1 MRTLLDQ
8 IKSELA
14 LPGDRMPVLAY
25 IIAGGIILVPV
36 ALLGKGLVD
45 VALSTAAATFL
56 LRSIIQRDVSWMR
69 EPWIT
74 AAIVLWVY
82 ITLRGFL
89 SIDPAESGVKALGWI
104 RFIVFGAALQF
115 VLTKS
120 PGVRQALLYSIVA
133 MTVFGAAD
141 ALFQYF
147 VGRDIFGQP
156 MHPGNRLTG
165 PLQNPSI
172 AMLLLFA
179 GLPATIYLLKNAT
192 AGIQARQIRW
202 WSIIALG
209 MIFATIA
216 LAGERMALLMSFP
229 ILALVLLLLLKS
241 PVKSALVTAVYIGA
255 VAAVFFAAPETRQRQ
270 LSTISE
276 VSTGTSSVYTRVMIA
291 GLRVIEDN
299 PVFGVGIKNFKAHCP
314 QSATEAE
321 VGNACFYIHPHQVWL
336 HITSET
342 GLLGAA
348 GFLTVF
354 VLALTPAVRLWRSW
368 IQEPLL
374 AGATIA
380 VLVRLLPFTPSGNF
394 FSNWRESFF
403 WFLLGTSAA
412 MARIMLQERQ
422 PAQSTQASGD
432 QPPHSAQATPSS

>member
-14 LPGDRMPVLAY
+14 LPGDRMPVLIY
-25 IIAGGIILVPV
+25 IIAGSVILVPV
-36 ALLGKGLVD
+36 ALLAKGFVD
-45 VALSTAAATFL
+45 VVLSTAAATCL
-56 LRSIIQRDVSWMR
+56 LRSIVQRDASWMR

-82 ITLRGFL
+82 ITIRGFL

-120 PGVRQALLYSIVA
+120 PGARQALLYSIIA

-141 ALFQYF
+141 ALFQYV
-147 VGRDIFGQP
+147 VGHDIFGRP
-156 MHPGNRLTG
+156 KIDKRLTG
-165 PLQNPSI
+165 PLPNPSI
-172 AMLLLFA
+172 AMLLLIV
-179 GLPATIYLLKNAT
+179 GLPATIFLIKDVIAGAQQRQVRFWSLL
-192 AGIQARQIRW
+192 
-202 WSIIALG
+202 SLV

-216 LAGERMALLMSFP
+216 LAGERMALLMSFV
-229 ILALVLLLLLKS
+229 ILAIVLLLLLRS
-241 PVKSALVTAVYIGA
+241 PVKVAIVTAIYVGGTA
-255 VAAVFFAAPETRQRQ
+255 VLFLLSPQIQQRQ
-270 LSTISE
+270 LSSFTEIAS
-276 VSTGTSSVYTRVMIA
+276 GTSSIYSRAMMA
-291 GLRVIEDN
+291 GLHVIEEN
-299 PVFGVGIKNFKAHCP
+299 PIFGVGIKNFKAHCA

-321 VGNACFYIHPHQVWL
+321 VGNACILIHPHQVWL
-336 HITSET
+336 HITAET
-342 GLLGAA
+342 GLIGAA

-354 VLALTPAVRLWRSW
+354 VLALMPAVRLWRSW
-368 IQEPLL
+368 MQEPLL

-412 MARIMLQERQ
+412 MVRIMMQERQ
-422 PAQSTQASGD
+422 AAESTQVSGNQRPGSAPTAQSS
-432 QPPHSAQATPSS
+432 

>member
-8 IKSELA
+8 IKSELT
-14 LPGDRMPVLAY
+14 LPGDRLPVLAY
-25 IIAGGIILVPV
+25 IIAGCVILVPV
-36 ALLGKGLVD
+36 TLLAKGFVD
-45 VALSTAAATFL
+45 VVLSTAAATFL
-56 LRSIIQRDVSWMR
+56 LRSIIQRDASWMR

-82 ITLRGFL
+82 ITIRGFL

-115 VLTKS
+115 VLTNS
-120 PGVRQALLYSIVA
+120 PRARRALLYSIVA

-141 ALFQYF
+141 ALFQYV
-147 VGRDIFGQP
+147 VGHDIFGRP
-156 MHPGNRLTG
+156 KIGKRLTG
-165 PLQNPSI
+165 PLPNPSI
-172 AMLLLFA
+172 AMLLLFV
-179 GLPATIYLLKNAT
+179 GLPATIYLLKDV
-192 AGIQARQIRW
+192 AGGVQARQIRW

-209 MIFATIA
+209 MTFATIA
-216 LAGERMALLMSFP
+216 LAGERLVLLLSFA

-241 PVKSALVTAVYIGA
+241 PVKAALCVAVYVGV
-255 VAAVFFAAPETRQRQ
+255 VAAVFLASPQIMQRQ
-270 LSTISE
+270 LSTITE
-276 VSTGTSSVYTRVMIA
+276 VSSGTSSVYTRVMIA
-291 GLRVIEDN
+291 GLKVIEDN
-299 PVFGVGIKNFKAHCP
+299 PVFGVGLKNFKAHCP

-336 HITSET
+336 HITAET
-342 GLLGAA
+342 GLVGAA

-368 IQEPLL
+368 MQEPLL

-412 MARIMLQERQ
+412 MARIMLQERE
-422 PAQSTQASGD
+422 AKQSTQVSGNQRPD
-432 QPPHSAQATPSS
+432 SAPTAQSS

>member
-8 IKSELA
+8 IKSELTI
-14 LPGDRMPVLAY
+14 PGDRLPVLAFV
-25 IIAGGIILVPV
+25 IAACVILLPV
-36 ALLGKGLVD
+36 ALLGKGLAD
-45 VALSTAAATFL
+45 VALSIAAATFL
-56 LRSIIQRDVSWMR
+56 LRSIIQRDASWMR
-69 EPWIT
+69 EPWIA
-74 AAIVLWVY
+74 AAIVLWAY
-82 ITLRGFL
+82 ITIRGFL

-115 VLTKS
+115 VLTVS
-120 PGVRQALLYSIVA
+120 RGVRRALLYSILA

-141 ALFQYF
+141 ALFQYV
-147 VGRDIFGQP
+147 VGYDIFGRP
-156 MHPGNRLTG
+156 KIGNRLTG

-172 AMLLLFA
+172 AMLLLFV
-179 GLPATIYLLKNAT
+179 GLPATIFLLKTVA
-192 AGIQARQIRW
+192 AGLRARKIRW
-202 WSIIALG
+202 WSIVALG
-209 MIFATIA
+209 MIFAAIA
-216 LAGERMALLMSFP
+216 LAGERLALLMSFV
-229 ILALVLLLLLKS
+229 ILALVLLLLCQS
-241 PVKSALVTAVYIGA
+241 VVKAAAVTAVYIGA
-255 VAAVFFAAPETRQRQ
+255 VAALFLASPEIRDRQ

-276 VSTGTSSVYTRVMIA
+276 VSSGTSSVYTRVMIA
-291 GLRVIEDN
+291 GLKVIEDN

-321 VGNACFYIHPHQVWL
+321 VGDACHYIHPHQVWL
-336 HITSET
+336 HITAET

-368 IQEPLL
+368 MQEPLL

-412 MARIMLQERQ
+412 MARIMIEERE
-422 PAQSTQASGD
+422 ALRRTQASGD
-432 QPPHSAQATPSS
+432 PRPSSAPAAEST